1 MGTRLQSL
9 RSLDAIKIH
18 IEIYKLITDHALKEK
33 YGCAVDQLFIDS
45 VSWFMSIVNSK
56 YRSQALQLIYS
67 FGWEIRR
74 DSRRLKD
81 FYWTLINE
89 QLPLCL
95 KEF

>member
-18 IEIYKLITDHALKEK
+18 IEIFKLIQDHNLEEK
-33 YGCAVDQLFIDS
+33 YLYGADQQFINS
-45 VSWFMSIVNSK
+45 VSWFMSIVNPE
-56 YRSQALQLIYS
+56 YRNQALQLIHCYI
-67 FGWEIRR
+67 WKIRY

-81 FYWTLINE
+81 FYWTLINK
-89 QLPLCL
+89 QLPIYL